1 MRCRLRRRC
10 GRLFRSHVTDK
21 AKALARNGAQETLI
35 LASVLYCL
43 AHGIDATGQR
53 RLRDDTA
60 IPHFVEQLIL
70 ADDAIAILD
79 EIQHQVE
86 DLRLERNAFAGAA
99 KLSPSDI
106 KHMIFKEKSHLSNLT
121 QLPASGENQACPK
134 AKSSSP
140 QSLWVRVAPS

>member
-1 MRCRLRRRC
+1 MRRRLRRRRS
-10 GRLFRSHVTDK
+10 RLFRSHVTDK

-35 LASVLYCL
+35 LACVLYSL
-43 AHGIDATGQR
+43 AHRIDATGQR

-79 EIQHQVE
+79 EIQQQVE
-86 DLRLERNAFAGAA
+86 NLRLERNAFAGAA

-106 KHMIFKEKSHLSNLT
+106 KHMIFKEKSHLSNLACSA
-121 QLPASGENQACPK
+121 ASGKIKLAQRQNQAR
-134 AKSSSP
+134 
-140 QSLWVRVAPS
+140 LRVFESV